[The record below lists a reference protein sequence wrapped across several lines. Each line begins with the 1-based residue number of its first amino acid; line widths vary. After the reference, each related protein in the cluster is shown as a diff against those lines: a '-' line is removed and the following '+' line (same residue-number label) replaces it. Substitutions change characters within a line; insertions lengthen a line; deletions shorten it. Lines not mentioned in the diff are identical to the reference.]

1 LKDALDYLGPG
12 GFAWNHYGSLIRNKK
27 EKNKKKKKSEKFD
40 ERGLT
45 YNLQA
50 A

>member
-27 EKNKKKKKSEKFD
+27 EKIRKRKNPKNSMRE
-40 ERGLT
+40 
-45 YNLQA
+45 A
-50 A
+50 